1 MSSERYRPNVLVAE
15 YVYRHEAEFAAGFL
29 TDAGIPHRLQADDA
43 GGADMGA
50 TMGRPARIWVRA
62 EDAPEARELLEVT
75 PEAAV
80 SAPPDEEDEAPVVGL
95 FIRSALEASGHM
107 PGGVLAR
114 SDGALSMVERIQ
126 SALLGVA
133 LGGVGGAVASSGMAS
148 AVALAG
154 VTLALGS
161 ALIFVGCALTGS
173 AFGPF
178 RRLLRALSG
187 STP

>member
-80 SAPPDEEDEAPVVGL
+80 SAPPDEEDEASVVGL
-95 FIRSALEASGHM
+95 FIRSAPES
-107 PGGVLAR
+107 
-114 SDGALSMVERIQ
+114 SLSLDRAITVTRAMT
-126 SALLGVA
+126 
-133 LGGVGGAVASSGMAS
+133 
-148 AVALAG
+148 
-154 VTLALGS
+154 VTLEDVPLAANDGNISVRIGEDRIL
-161 ALIFVGCALTGS
+161 CPPTGVS
-173 AFGPF
+173 KGYMKESMLAI
-178 RRLLRALSG
+178 
-187 STP
+187 

>member
-80 SAPPDEEDEAPVVGL
+80 SAPPGSSSAQHQSPQGICREAFWPAATGL
-95 FIRSALEASGHM
+95 YPR
-107 PGGVLAR
+107 
-114 SDGALSMVERIQ
+114 
-126 SALLGVA
+126 
-133 LGGVGGAVASSGMAS
+133 SSGYSQPCSASRSGAS
-148 AVALAG
+148 AERLPAAAWPLLSPWRESPWHSAAL
-154 VTLALGS
+154 
-161 ALIFVGCALTGS
+161 
-173 AFGPF
+173 
-178 RRLLRALSG
+178 
-187 STP
+187 